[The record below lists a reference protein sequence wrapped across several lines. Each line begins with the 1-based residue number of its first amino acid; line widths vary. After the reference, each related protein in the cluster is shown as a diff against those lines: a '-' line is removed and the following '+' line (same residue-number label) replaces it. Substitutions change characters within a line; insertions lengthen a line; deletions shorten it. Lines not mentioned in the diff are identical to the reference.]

1 MKFTLGKE
9 ERIKSRKSIENL
21 FRDAK
26 AVRSPALLV
35 LFHIPTVNTENG
47 LQAMFTVSKKNFKR
61 AHDRNAIKRYLRE
74 CYRLQKHIL
83 QDIAV
88 PLHLCFTFT
97 GKQLPEY
104 DYVYKKIGHALSEI
118 ERTLKSTPQDEIH
131 SQEK

>member
-1 MKFTLGKE
+1 MSFTLGKE

-21 FRDAK
+21 FREAK
-26 AVRSPALLV
+26 AVRSPALLALYHV
-35 LFHIPTVNTENG
+35 PTINTEHR

-74 CYRLQKHIL
+74 CYRLQKNIL
-83 QDIAV
+83 NDLPG

-104 DYVYKKIGHALSEI
+104 EYVYKKVGAALQEI
-118 ERTLKSTPQDEIH
+118 DRIMKSTPKDETP